1 MRLSD
6 SKLFEG
12 PCLSVNAILAVAGL
26 KEVTPFADD
35 LMRGDLQAN
44 SSDVKHPLRLV
55 AAKDREERVD
65 RCARVGL
72 TLKKKDSPALRQ
84 QFIGAPYRFL
94 TNNNLIRKG
103 VAGMAA
109 SLAHQGLSP
118 AEICSTMALRPN
130 SINKYVGAFE
140 KGKKRDIESF
150 VGIAIPTGLVAEL
163 YGSWVSAFKQ

>member
-94 TNNNLIRKG
+94 TNEQKYLDVYLIYNKTTNFKKQTRFSRKLK
-103 VAGMAA
+103 
-109 SLAHQGLSP
+109 SLKL
-118 AEICSTMALRPN
+118 
-130 SINKYVGAFE
+130 KFE
-140 KGKKRDIESF
+140 RN
-150 VGIAIPTGLVAEL
+150 
-163 YGSWVSAFKQ
+163 Y